1 MGNSKE
7 LSEDGR
13 TIVEFHKLESSLGAI
28 YYQLQIWLT
37 SDQIVFKYKLFR
49 IVTTLIE
56 PSPSDD
62 LEEQARKHRG
72 SKCHDLKA
80 AGTLASPST
89 VKRVLRQTRQRFSHL
104 ATLMR

>member
-28 YYQLQIWLT
+28 YYQ
-37 SDQIVFKYKLFR
+37 QIVFKYKLFR

-72 SKCHDLKA
+72 SKMPWPESCWNTCITVHSE
-80 AGTLASPST
+80 ASFTSDET
-89 VKRVLRQTRQRFSHL
+89 KI
-104 ATLMR
+104 

>member
-7 LSEDGR
+7 LSEDVR

-49 IVTTLIE
+49 IVTTLTRRPE

-72 SKCHDLKA
+72 SNLPWTESCWNTCITVHSE
-80 AGTLASPST
+80 ASFTSDET
-89 VKRVLRQTRQRFSHL
+89 KI
-104 ATLMR
+104 

>member
-7 LSEDGR
+7 LSEDVR

-37 SDQIVFKYKLFR
+37 SDQTVFKYKLFR
-49 IVTTLIE
+49 IVTTLTRRPE

-62 LEEQARKHRG
+62 LEEQARKRRG
-72 SKCHDLKA
+72 SNLPWTESCWNTCITVHSE
-80 AGTLASPST
+80 ASFTSDET
-89 VKRVLRQTRQRFSHL
+89 KI
-104 ATLMR
+104 

>member
-37 SDQIVFKYKLFR
+37 SDHYLE
-49 IVTTLIE
+49 L
-56 PSPSDD
+56 SP
-62 LEEQARKHRG
+62 LWLNRHPQ
-72 SKCHDLKA
+72 
-80 AGTLASPST
+80 
-89 VKRVLRQTRQRFSHL
+89 
-104 ATLMR
+104 MI